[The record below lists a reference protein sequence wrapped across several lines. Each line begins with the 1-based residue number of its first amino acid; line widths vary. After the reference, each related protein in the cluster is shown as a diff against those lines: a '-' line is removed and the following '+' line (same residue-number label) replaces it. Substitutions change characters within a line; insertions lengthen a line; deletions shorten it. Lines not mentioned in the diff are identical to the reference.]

1 MLHCGTSGGE
11 EDGGAAA
18 AGGGR
23 VAAIRGTKRKEQ
35 SRIDASRL
43 KGTWFGLPANDGDV
57 SP

>member
-23 VAAIRGTKRKEQ
+23 VAAIRGTGQ
-35 SRIDASRL
+35 CGRI
-43 KGTWFGLPANDGDV
+43 
-57 SP
+57 